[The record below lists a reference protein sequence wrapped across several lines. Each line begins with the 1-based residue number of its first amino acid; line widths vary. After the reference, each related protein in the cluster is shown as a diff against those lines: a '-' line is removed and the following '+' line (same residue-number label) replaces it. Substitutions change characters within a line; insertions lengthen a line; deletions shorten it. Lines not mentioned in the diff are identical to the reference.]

1 MDELSN
7 ICDTK
12 YYLMNL
18 SCVSAEKTDY
28 MNMKH
33 EWTNDPQAEVSIQ

>member
-18 SCVSAEKTDY
+18 SFVSAEKTDY
-28 MNMKH
+28 MNMIH
-33 EWTNDPQAEVSIQ
+33 